1 MKSKSHAYFLL
12 SLLAPFLLLLVAVGW
27 MLLLSQSNTK
37 HGTVFAALSVRHLDS
52 TTGASH
58 RDSKTQPPVNT
69 ACTLIV
75 PANPL
80 TAQGLATP
88 YQLIATDPHNGP
100 CNESNKLQAAFVQ
113 GAIIDPATGAI
124 SIYNPLVVDKGARPA
139 VPPQSP
145 LGGQIPPTDVV
156 ALWFGSNGNTL
167 TLQDS
172 HGSLGQGQCVNG
184 RDGSVFGQFAYC
196 NAPAFFQAA
205 RSAMQ
210 AGKLVPPPL
219 GIAKDGHMCPSTR
232 DFAIVDQ
239 DQSDNV
245 TSTYLVTASG
255 EIAQNTAANVAALG
269 LQVQANGSD
278 ERLLTLVDEA
288 IGCTPWMAPDL
299 ANAGH
304 MVTALPLNELQAEI
318 WQNAPVALVPNA
330 DPMTQTNNHPD
341 LAKLNAY
348 RVGVDQ
354 MPSPDAQASSTR
366 TYCQHLLGIAP
377 ERLLADEPLTRQ
389 TPPADPAVAHS
400 LFTFLAQRFVTTY
413 EANGLGC
420 LKRLHH
426 PDPITM
432 QTDANGVATDATISV
447 PGMSS
452 PMETHLDCVVNGA
465 PLAGCTGTETI
476 NGQPCSFAF
485 DQNTRRVTITCSTGA

>member
-113 GAIIDPATGAI
+113 GAIIDPVTGVI

-139 VPPQSP
+139 VLPQPP

-172 HGSLGQGQCVNG
+172 HGSLEQGQCVNG

-389 TPPADPAVAHS
+389 APPADPAVANS

-420 LKRLHH
+420 LKRLNH
-426 PDPITM
+426 PDPITT
-432 QTDANGVATDATISV
+432 QTDANGVVIDATISV
-447 PGMSS
+447 PSMFS
-452 PMETHLDCVVNGA
+452 PRETHLDCVVNEA
-465 PLAGCTGTETI
+465 LLAGCAGTETM
-476 NGQPCSFAF
+476 NGQTCAFAF
-485 DQNTRRVTITCSTGA
+485 DQNTRRVTITCPTGA